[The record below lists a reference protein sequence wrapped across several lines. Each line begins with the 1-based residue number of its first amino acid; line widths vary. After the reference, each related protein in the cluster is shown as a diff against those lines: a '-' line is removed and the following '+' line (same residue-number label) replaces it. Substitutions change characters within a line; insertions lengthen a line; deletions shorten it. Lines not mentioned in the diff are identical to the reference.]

1 MSKVLLVYDDFA
13 ELTAIDYSL
22 KKVGFD
28 VIALTNEFTIKDQ
41 VIAFNPDI
49 LICSGS
55 SSRVSTIS
63 VGKKVKE
70 MSRWPGKS
78 VLIFPENYEIPPDEL
93 IKIRMDMMLEAPVPL
108 TRLIQ
113 IIAKLSGQDDQI
125 VIDKLVKTFANENT
139 DQQSYLNQDENIR
152 NAIQHIQGQIDKLSD
167 PKGKPRSESI
177 SAKESDSV
185 GLAAKD
191 KASDKLNPNA
201 AFSSTET
208 PKTADVAKSAESVKP
223 AETAKAETTKPETT
237 KPSEAQAKKK
247 FSDPFQE
254 LMNELS
260 GQKPTEED
268 IARVAEEA
276 KALSPEDVSEE
287 TKDSVKKQ
295 LEEHEA
301 RMAEKKKKYA
311 ELTQNTSLYPESM
324 MKKTKVKKQF
334 NELKKD
340 WDKQELAEQDN
351 LRKEFVKALFK
362 K

>member
-49 LICSGS
+49 LICSGN
-55 SSRVSTIS
+55 SSRVSTLS

-70 MSRWPGKS
+70 MTRWQGKS
-78 VLIFPENYEIPPDEL
+78 LLIFPENYEIPADDL

-113 IIAKLSGQDDQI
+113 IIAKLSGQDDQL
-125 VIDKLVKTFANENT
+125 VIDKLVKTFANENA
-139 DQQSYLNQDENIR
+139 DQQNYLNQDESIR

-167 PKGKPRSESI
+167 TKVKDRARSIGSVAPDKKVATEANQKAI
-177 SAKESDSV
+177 LDQELVNNTKETE
-185 GLAAKD
+185 
-191 KASDKLNPNA
+191 ASKIDELSKT
-201 AFSSTET
+201 SEGDQG
-208 PKTADVAKSAESVKP
+208 KTAAVES
-223 AETAKAETTKPETT
+223 
-237 KPSEAQAKKK
+237 KKK

-254 LMNELS
+254 LMSELS
-260 GQKPTEED
+260 GQKPSEEE

-276 KALSPEDVSEE
+276 KLLTPEAVSEE
-287 TKDSVKKQ
+287 TKLDLKKQ
-295 LEEHEA
+295 LQEHEA
-301 RMAEKKKKYA
+301 RMAEKKKKYS

-340 WDKQELAEQDN
+340 WDKQELTDQDD
-351 LRKEFVKALFK
+351 LRKDFVKALFK

>member
-55 SSRVSTIS
+55 SSRVSTLS

-70 MSRWPGKS
+70 MTRWLGKS

-125 VIDKLVKTFANENT
+125 VIDKLVKTFANENS

-152 NAIQHIQGQIDKLSD
+152 NAIQHIQGQIDKLSE
-167 PKGKPRSESI
+167 PKGKSRVDAP
-177 SAKESDSV
+177 SAKESDSA
-185 GLAAKD
+185 GSAAKD
-191 KASDKLNPNA
+191 KASDKPGGAMNSAEPPKA
-201 AFSSTET
+201 TE
-208 PKTADVAKSAESVKP
+208 PAKS
-223 AETAKAETTKPETT
+223 
-237 KPSEAQAKKK
+237 SEAQAKKK

-276 KALSPEDVSEE
+276 KALSPDDVSAE
-287 TKDSVKKQ
+287 TKDNLKKQ

-340 WDKQELAEQDN
+340 WDKQELSEQDS

>member
-49 LICSGS
+49 LICSGN
-55 SSRVSTIS
+55 SSRVSTLS

-70 MSRWPGKS
+70 MTRWQGKS
-78 VLIFPENYEIPPDEL
+78 LLIFPENYEIPADEL

-113 IIAKLSGQDDQI
+113 IIAKLSGQDDQL
-125 VIDKLVKTFANENT
+125 VIDKLVKTFANENA
-139 DQQSYLNQDENIR
+139 DQQNYLNQDESIR

-167 PKGKPRSESI
+167 TKVKDRARSVLGSVAPEKKVVTEANQKEI
-177 SAKESDSV
+177 SDKDLVNTKKETEVSKFDELS
-185 GLAAKD
+185 
-191 KASDKLNPNA
+191 KASEGDNSKA
-201 AFSSTET
+201 A
-208 PKTADVAKSAESVKP
+208 PVES
-223 AETAKAETTKPETT
+223 
-237 KPSEAQAKKK
+237 KKK

-254 LMNELS
+254 LMSELS
-260 GQKPTEED
+260 GQKPSEEE
-268 IARVAEEA
+268 IARVAEEV
-276 KALSPEDVSEE
+276 KLLTPEGVSEE
-287 TKDSVKKQ
+287 AKLDLKKQ
-295 LEEHEA
+295 LQEHEA
-301 RMAEKKKKYA
+301 RMAEKKKKYS

-340 WDKQELAEQDN
+340 WDKQELTDQDG
-351 LRKEFVKALFK
+351 LRKDFVKALFK

>member
-1 MSKVLLVYDDFA
+1 MSKILLVYDDFA

-22 KKVGFD
+22 KKVGYD

-55 SSRVSTIS
+55 SSRVSTLS

-70 MSRWPGKS
+70 MNRWQGKS

-113 IIAKLSGQDDQI
+113 IIAKLSGQDDQA
-125 VIDKLVKTFANENT
+125 VIDKLVKSFANESA
-139 DQQSYLNQDENIR
+139 DQQSYLNQDENVR
-152 NAIQHIQGQIDKLSD
+152 NAIQHIQGQIDKLSENKSKSSSKKAVSSSPVTD
-167 PKGKPRSESI
+167 PPKERE
-177 SAKESDSV
+177 ESDKPEA
-185 GLAAKD
+185 L
-191 KASDKLNPNA
+191 
-201 AFSSTET
+201 E
-208 PKTADVAKSAESVKP
+208 PKTLDELLNSAAQKP
-223 AETAKAETTKPETT
+223 AEAVE
-237 KPSEAQAKKK
+237 PSKSKEPAPVEKKK

-254 LMNELS
+254 LMAELS

-276 KALSPEDVSEE
+276 KALSPEDVTEE
-287 TKDSVKKQ
+287 TKSALQKQ
-295 LEEHEA
+295 LAEHQA
-301 RMAEKKKKYA
+301 KMGEKKKKYA
-311 ELTQNTSLYPESM
+311 ELTQTTSLYPESM

-340 WDKQELAEQDN
+340 WDKEELSDQDD